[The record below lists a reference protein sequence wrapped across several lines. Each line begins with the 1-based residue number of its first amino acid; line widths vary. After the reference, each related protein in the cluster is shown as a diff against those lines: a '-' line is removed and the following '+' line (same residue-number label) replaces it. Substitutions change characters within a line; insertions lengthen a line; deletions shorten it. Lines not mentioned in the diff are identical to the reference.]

1 MCDEC
6 HKLERELYEA
16 HMKIDKYESRLD
28 KERLRVHLKHYAFM
42 DKEILDGEGRAHN
55 IHHLFQEGR
64 MSLGKYCEYLA
75 EAIIEYLEAK

>member
-1 MCDEC
+1 MKLDEI
-6 HKLERELYEA
+6 EN
-16 HMKIDKYESRLD
+16 RLD

-42 DKEILDGEGRAHN
+42 GKDILDDDGVPHN

-75 EAIIEYLEAK
+75 EAIIEYIEGK